1 MISEKLC
8 NIIVTVIVHI
18 SFLIKKKG
26 VISMKNISLKN
37 ILKGVVMLSVKN
49 SANSTTSGTVY
60 QPKAPV
66 ALKKFSKIENGK

>member
-1 MISEKLC
+1 
-8 NIIVTVIVHI
+8 
-18 SFLIKKKG
+18 
-26 VISMKNISLKN
+26 MKNISLKN
-37 ILKGVVMLSVKN
+37 ILKSVVMLSVKN